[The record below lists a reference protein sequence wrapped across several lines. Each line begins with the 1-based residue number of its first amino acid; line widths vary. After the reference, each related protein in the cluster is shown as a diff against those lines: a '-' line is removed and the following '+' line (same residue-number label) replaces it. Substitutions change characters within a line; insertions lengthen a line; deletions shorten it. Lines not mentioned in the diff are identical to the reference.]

1 MFKIRLATFD
11 DMPAI
16 LEISNW
22 AAANTAANFAIEPES
37 LESWQEI
44 WKQTS
49 EFYPYFVAEG
59 ESVIGFAKASPWKGR
74 CAYSHSCE
82 VTVYMHPD
90 HHRKGVGKAL
100 YEKLIATLK
109 TQGYHTL
116 LGGITQ
122 PNVAS
127 VGLHESLGFKRVAL
141 FERIGWKFDRWHDV
155 GYWELVLR
163 DGDGAPQPIVCCRE
177 AASGVGNKGD

>member
-1 MFKIRLATFD
+1 
-11 DMPAI
+11 
-16 LEISNW
+16 
-22 AAANTAANFAIEPES
+22 
-37 LESWQEI
+37 
-44 WKQTS
+44 
-49 EFYPYFVAEG
+49 
-59 ESVIGFAKASPWKGR
+59 
-74 CAYSHSCE
+74 
-82 VTVYMHPD
+82 MHPD

-109 TQGYHTL
+109 ERGYYTL

-163 DGDGAPQPIVCCRE
+163 DGDGAPQPIVGVRE
-177 AASGVGNKGD
+177 AASGTTSNC